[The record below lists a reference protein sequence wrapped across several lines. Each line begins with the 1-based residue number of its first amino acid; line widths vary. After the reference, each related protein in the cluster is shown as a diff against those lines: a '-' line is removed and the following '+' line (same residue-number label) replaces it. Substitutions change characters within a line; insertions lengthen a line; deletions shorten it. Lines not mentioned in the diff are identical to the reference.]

1 MGCRN
6 RVVARHVLLMADTM
20 TNPTQW
26 RRSTEDVFGE
36 QLFRVDEGDLQP
48 GTYILG
54 VFNMD
59 YFVHSAFTYQ
69 LEVCT

>member
-1 MGCRN
+1 M
-6 RVVARHVLLMADTM
+6 DK
-20 TNPTQW
+20 
-26 RRSTEDVFGE
+26 
-36 QLFRVDEGDLQP
+36 GDLQP